1 MINNKRLGVNK
12 EKRWEEAR
20 WEVIGK
26 RWMMEWMQEVMGL
39 KRFSL
44 RVIMRLQ
51 QLLKL
56 MTMILMF
63 MSLLYLLKIKNLT
76 SKRKTLKAT
85 TYLSTIQTNP
95 DPKPKVSV
103 EAH

>member
-51 QLLKL
+51 QG
-56 MTMILMF
+56 
-63 MSLLYLLKIKNLT
+63 
-76 SKRKTLKAT
+76 
-85 TYLSTIQTNP
+85 
-95 DPKPKVSV
+95 
-103 EAH
+103 